1 MLFGLEFGKPR
12 RIARNVE
19 CSNRRHTGGLMLAV
33 PVPRRTGEHRHD
45 HVRPERTNHP
55 HDILQNRIRK
65 PETGCLL
72 ERSGIAK
79 VVRPSEELTGSI
91 QLASG
96 QELSRPDQAEGSSQ
110 LRADEVLTPFS
121 TRQGQIRSLHPIP
134 AAQQRKQGRV
144 FVIGMRPDDE

>member
-1 MLFGLEFGKPR
+1 MLFGLQLGKPR

-33 PVPRRTGEHRHD
+33 PVPRRTGEHRHH
-45 HVRPERTNHP
+45 HVRPERPNDA
-55 HDILQNRIRK
+55 HDILQNRIQK

-72 ERSGIAK
+72 ERPGIAK
-79 VVRPSEELTGSI
+79 VVRPGEELTGAI

-96 QELSRPDQAEGSSQ
+96 QKLSRPDQAEGSSQ

-121 TRQGQIRSLHPIP
+121 TR
-134 AAQQRKQGRV
+134 
-144 FVIGMRPDDE
+144 